1 MEMSKGVPRQI
12 YIPAAVIRAANQSER
27 ARTFLGVTVAVNME
41 MSLALTPRISRF
53 DCSVMD
59 GCLIRGLRAA
69 TRVCAA
75 DAYLP
80 QSHEMDIG
88 HSRDASFRGIRSNIE
103 ATWLFDQ
110 MQFLCQFSFTGKG
123 VRQSLLIPLNF
134 FTFI

>member
-1 MEMSKGVPRQI
+1 MSKGVPRQI

-59 GCLIRGLRAA
+59 GCLIRGLRQGYA
-69 TRVCAA
+69 
-75 DAYLP
+75 P
-80 QSHEMDIG
+80 QRRTCRRTQMDIG

-110 MQFLCQFSFTGKG
+110 MQFLCRFSFYWERSKAISIN
-123 VRQSLLIPLNF
+123 SLEF
-134 FTFI
+134 FTLFI

>member
-1 MEMSKGVPRQI
+1 MEMSKGV
-12 YIPAAVIRAANQSER
+12 PAAVIRAANQSER

-59 GCLIRGLRAA
+59 GCLIRGLRQGYA
-69 TRVCAA
+69 
-75 DAYLP
+75 P
-80 QSHEMDIG
+80 QRRTCRRAQMDIG

-110 MQFLCQFSFTGKG
+110 MQFLRQFSYMLGKEQG
-123 VRQSLLIPLNF
+123 NLS
-134 FTFI
+134 